1 MVSDI
6 TVGMYSLAVIALC
19 QSVQLGLRFWKRR

>member
-6 TVGMYSLAVIALC
+6 TVGMYSLAVIAMC
-19 QSVQLGLRFWKRR
+19 QVVQIVRSWWKRR